1 MENATFRSLLGFIG
15 RVTVVHVVTYF
26 VFGILAAFAVP
37 GGHMMYSIPEM
48 DIYFRPISSP
58 HVMAGTLFQL
68 MRGPIIAIGIYPF
81 RQVFIQDKWG
91 WLYLWGLFLT
101 LSVLA
106 PAGAAPGSIEG
117 YVYTKLPVWF
127 HLTYLPDI
135 MLQTLAFSVL
145 VFIWERRREKKIA
158 IPLIAAFTII
168 IAIFLPA
175 LLTGSLT
182 ASS

>member
-1 MENATFRSLLGFIG
+1 MDNATIRSLLGFVG

-26 VFGILAAFAVP
+26 VFGILAAFVVP
-37 GGHMMYSIPEM
+37 GGHSMYSIPAM

-58 HVMAGTLFQL
+58 YVMAGTLFQL
-68 MRGPIIAIGIYPF
+68 IRGPIIAIGIYPF
-81 RQVFIQDKWG
+81 RQVFLQNKWG

-101 LSVLA
+101 LAILV

-117 YVYTKLPVWF
+117 YVYTKLPIWF
-127 HLTYLPDI
+127 HLAGLPEVI
-135 MLQTLAFSVL
+135 LQTLAFSVL

>member
-1 MENATFRSLLGFIG
+1 MENTMFKSLFGFIG

-26 VFGILAAFAVP
+26 VFGILAAFVVP
-37 GGHMMYSIPEM
+37 VGHTIYAIPEM
-48 DIYFRPISSP
+48 DIYFRPMSSP
-58 HVMAGTLFQL
+58 YVMAGTLFQL
-68 MRGPIIAIGIYPF
+68 IRGPIIALGIYPF
-81 RQVFIQDKWG
+81 RQVFLQNKWG

-101 LSVLA
+101 LAILA

-127 HLTYLPDI
+127 HLAYLPDI
-135 MLQTLAFSVL
+135 TLQTLAFSGL

-158 IPLIAAFTII
+158 IPLIAVFAII
-168 IAIFLPA
+168 VVIFLIA

>member
-1 MENATFRSLLGFIG
+1 MENTTFKSLLGFVG
-15 RVTVVHVVTYF
+15 RVTVVHIVTYF
-26 VFGILAAFAVP
+26 VFGILAAFVVP
-37 GGHMMYSIPEM
+37 GGHTIYAIPEM
-48 DIYFRPISSP
+48 DVYFRPISSP

-68 MRGPIIAIGIYPF
+68 LRGPIIAIGIYPF

-91 WLYLWGLFLT
+91 WLYLWGLFLS

-127 HLTYLPDI
+127 HLTYLPEI

-158 IPLIAAFTII
+158 IPLIAVFAII
-168 IAIFLPA
+168 VVIFLIA